1 MPARLFARALAH
13 LGDLLGAQVRGWL
26 AAAAQVPRRAWA
38 GRPTAARAGAILLA
52 LGLAGLGLG
61 ALLAQAALPT
71 RLPSAMDWRAVAA
84 LLQRDGRPGDAVL
97 LDPAWLERAREVVPP
112 GLPVLAP
119 LRLGAERIPG
129 VRRVWLLTAPAERPP
144 RSTLAQDLG
153 RQARA
158 ASSQRL
164 GALEVT
170 CYELGAP
177 LLPFAALT
185 DRAPP
190 GTPVL
195 QRDAGG
201 TPRRCL
207 ALAPAPERP
216 VTLAFP
222 GLPLG
227 RALAGHA
234 LLLPGSGAGPVRVAF
249 QVDGAEVGAL
259 ELGGEGWRA
268 FELETNQAPGA
279 HTVTVTASAEGA
291 EARPVCLE
299 ALAIP

>member
-1 MPARLFARALAH
+1 MPARLAARALAH

-52 LGLAGLGLG
+52 LALAGLGLG
-61 ALLAQAALPT
+61 SLLAQAALPA
-71 RLPSAMDWRAVAA
+71 RLPSALDWRAVAA

-112 GLPVLAP
+112 GLPVLAL
-119 LRLGAERIPG
+119 LRLGDDRLPG
-129 VRRVWLLTAPAERPP
+129 VRRAWLLAAPAARPP
-144 RSTLAQDLG
+144 RSTLALELG

-177 LLPFAALT
+177 LLPVAALA

-207 ALAPAPERP
+207 ALFPTPERP
-216 VTLAFP
+216 ATLAFP
-222 GLPLG
+222 ALPLG
-227 RALAGHA
+227 RALSGHA
-234 LLLPGSGAGPVRVAF
+234 LLLPGGGDGPVRVAF

-259 ELGGEGWRA
+259 ELGGDGWRA
-268 FELETNQAPGA
+268 FELETTQPPGTHA
-279 HTVTVTASAEGA
+279 VTVTASALRA
-291 EARPVCLE
+291 DARPVCLE